1 VCVKF
6 IHANRC
12 KGYAKRI
19 KGVNNKSELIEK
31 NYFCRHHYLFSKIKL
46 STMQDITVSELKKR
60 LDSGDKDFLFIDVRE
75 PYEYEEFN
83 LDAKLIPLGTLVQAA
98 STELADDKD
107 TEILIH
113 CRSGA
118 RSGQAKMILMNMG
131 FTKVRN
137 VEGGVLAWRGQFG

>member
-1 VCVKF
+1 
-6 IHANRC
+6 
-12 KGYAKRI
+12 
-19 KGVNNKSELIEK
+19 
-31 NYFCRHHYLFSKIKL
+31 
-46 STMQDITVSELKKR
+46 MQDITVSELKKR

-83 LDAKLIPLGTLVQAA
+83 LNAKLIPLGTLVQVA

-118 RSGQAKMILMNMG
+118 RSGQAKMILMNLG